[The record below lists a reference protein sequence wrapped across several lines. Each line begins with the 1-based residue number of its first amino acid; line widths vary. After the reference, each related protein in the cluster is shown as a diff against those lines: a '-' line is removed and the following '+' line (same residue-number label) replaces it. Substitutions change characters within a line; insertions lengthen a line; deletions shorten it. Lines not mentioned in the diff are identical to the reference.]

1 MVAELVAEAP
11 DDADQEARRFV
22 SVSAYSYQPSL
33 LESEPVAAGAIISVL
48 DAKTAAR
55 LVVAH
60 HYLHRRPPISHAFGI
75 HVGGKL
81 MGCVTYGT
89 PASRHLQKSAC
100 PSSPDRVIELNR
112 LWLDDELPRN
122 SESWFVSRT
131 LKMLPPRIVVSYAD
145 PLFGHY
151 GIIYRALNFHYAGWT
166 DMERKTPRFD
176 YIPLDPTKHT
186 RDAFRDG
193 PGLSGVAYRR
203 RRVAK
208 VKYWITTGTPTD
220 RKVLNKLC
228 GWPRYDWHV
237 LPPPE
242 PAAAEAVETA

>member
-1 MVAELVAEAP
+1 MLTNEVCRLRSVASRGDMLISTLTSREASELV
-11 DDADQEARRFV
+11 V
-22 SVSAYSYQPSL
+22 KY
-33 LESEPVAAGAIISVL
+33 
-48 DAKTAAR
+48 
-55 LVVAH
+55 
-60 HYLHRRPPISHAFGI
+60 HYLHRRPPISYAFGLY
-75 HVGGKL
+75 VGGRL
-81 MGCVTYGT
+81 LGVVTYGT

-100 PSSPDRVIELNR
+100 PSDPSKVIELNR

-151 GIIYRALNFHYAGWT
+151 GYIYRALNFKYAGWT
-166 DMERKTPRFD
+166 DMDRKTPRYD

-193 PGLSGVAYRR
+193 PGLGGVAYRR

-208 VKYWITTGTPTD
+208 VKYWTVTGNPTD
-220 RKVLNKLC
+220 RHVLTRLC
-228 GWPRYDWHV
+228 GWPSYDWKSM
-237 LPPPE
+237 PPPAPPE
-242 PAAAEAVETA
+242 VAEEAGA